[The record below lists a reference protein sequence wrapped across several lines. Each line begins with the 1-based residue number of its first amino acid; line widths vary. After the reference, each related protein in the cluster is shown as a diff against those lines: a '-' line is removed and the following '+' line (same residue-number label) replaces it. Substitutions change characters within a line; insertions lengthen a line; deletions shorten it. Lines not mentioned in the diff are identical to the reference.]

1 MALDVEVQRLQLF
14 DVVMADLPDDG
25 AKVEATVVREID
37 RRESTVLVTL
47 RVAGH
52 EDFVREWDLGELITV
67 VRGP

>member
-25 AKVEATVVREID
+25 AKVEATVMREIS